1 MTSSVGIHELAK
13 SFCCWGDK
21 DNKLIFDHGSRKSDT
36 IISFIFPLGRKMPWP
51 LRVHAFLRPLLA
63 KNVLSTCVIIMIGL
77 WSGPATLQSS
87 GYSFGTI
94 VPSSKNSTKYGKSDF
109 ISLRN
114 VSRYSI
120 TSSRSCPSKTTP
132 FCTYFHLHL
141 KRLSHFWAVLERIPA
156 CRSISPFFCTLLPAK
171 IDYSR
176 FTGVSSSFCTSS
188 SQFDCKYPFTNLA
201 KEYEVIP
208 NILLT
213 RLIGKH

>member
-1 MTSSVGIHELAK
+1 MTVSVDIPELAR

-21 DNKLIFDHGSRKSDT
+21 DNKLSLDHGSRKSDT
-36 IISFIFPLGRKMPWP
+36 IIPFTFLLGRKMPWP
-51 LRVHAFLRPLLA
+51 LRVHTFLRLSLA
-63 KNVLSTCVIIMIGL
+63 ENVLSSYVIIMICL
-77 WSGPATLQSS
+77 WSGLLTAQSS

-94 VPSSKNSTKYGKSDF
+94 VPSSKKPTKYGRSDF

-120 TSSRSCPSKTTP
+120 TSSRSCPSKNTL
-132 FCTYFHLHL
+132 FCTSFHLYP
-141 KRLSHFWAVLERIPA
+141 KRWSHFWAVFERILA
-156 CRSISPFFCTLLPAK
+156 RRSISPFSHTLLPAK
-171 IDYSR
+171 IDCSSPS
-176 FTGVSSSFCTSS
+176 GVSSSSCASS
-188 SQFDCKYPFTNLA
+188 GRFACKYPFTNWA